1 MKPKD
6 NVINEDPQELQDLQR
21 LLRHKK
27 TLFGFLVMVHDKVG
41 DGDKFSNENLGLGRP
56 RFHGTSHVKMK
67 LKYFSSKR
75 YATM

>member
-1 MKPKD
+1 MKSKD
-6 NVINEDPQELQDLQR
+6 NAINEDPQELQDLQR

-56 RFHGTSHVKMK
+56 RFHGTSHVKIETK
-67 LKYFSSKR
+67 VFF
-75 YATM
+75 